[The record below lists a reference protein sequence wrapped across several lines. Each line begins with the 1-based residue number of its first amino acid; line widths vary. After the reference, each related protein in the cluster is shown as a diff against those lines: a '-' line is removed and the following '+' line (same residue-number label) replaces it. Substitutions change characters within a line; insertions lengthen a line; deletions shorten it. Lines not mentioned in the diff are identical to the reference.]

1 MHDQDPKPVSAS
13 DAQPSAPTPSQSPRS
28 EVRSLP
34 PAQSRE
40 PEAENR
46 EPEPWIPES
55 KLPPLPK
62 SPINSIVRNILL
74 TNPMFPIFYADVIL
88 DSAPN
93 SHEAKILAA
102 NYQKILDRISMPTTC
117 THIKV
122 TGVRCGSPTLRGEQF
137 CYFHQHAHRGV
148 RKPPQS
154 RLHPIAI
161 IEDEESIQAS
171 LMEVIN
177 ALMRDTIDVKRAAL
191 ILRAL
196 HIAVKNA
203 SRVMFATASKMVK
216 DIPDYEAPTKDH
228 VGTAAPGTCGDG
240 AMPRPG
246 GPDVPGRSPA
256 TEPDMPY
263 SAQVP
268 PYPTREHQRE
278 IQQAAKAQVE
288 RDRIEGVRAR
298 LTRASKERQ
307 PDEQVRS
314 SRPTQQ
320 PVPPHDFKKQN
331 ANEVVTKR
339 NLPLSS
345 SGGNPNANPSVR
357 EPNKKPS
364 QSASPEAPKER
375 KNAAHRVSG
384 G

>member
-1 MHDQDPKPVSAS
+1 
-13 DAQPSAPTPSQSPRS
+13 
-28 EVRSLP
+28 
-34 PAQSRE
+34 
-40 PEAENR
+40 
-46 EPEPWIPES
+46 
-55 KLPPLPK
+55 
-62 SPINSIVRNILL
+62 
-74 TNPMFPIFYADVIL
+74 
-88 DSAPN
+88 
-93 SHEAKILAA
+93 
-102 NYQKILDRISMPTTC
+102 MPTTC

-161 IEDEESIQAS
+161 LEDEESIQAS

-177 ALMRDTIDVKRAAL
+177 ALMRDTIDVRGAEL

-216 DIPDYEAPTKDH
+216 DIPDYEAH
-228 VGTAAPGTCGDG
+228 VGTAAASGTCGDG

-246 GPDVPGRSPA
+246 GPEVPGRSPA

-278 IQQAAKAQVE
+278 IEQAAKAQVE
-288 RDRIEGVRAR
+288 RDRIDGIRAR
-298 LTRASKERQ
+298 LIRASEERKA
-307 PDEQVRS
+307 DEARS
-314 SRPTQQ
+314 SSPAQQ
-320 PVPPHDFKKQN
+320 PVPPHDFRKQN
-331 ANEVVTKR
+331 ANEVVPPQKLS
-339 NLPLSS
+339 LPASIGNGNFNSS
-345 SGGNPNANPSVR
+345 AR
-357 EPNKKPS
+357 EPNKKPP
-364 QSASPEAPKER
+364 AKNEPGGPEGAKEFSPRR
-375 KNAAHRVSG
+375 KPWVKRNGVRSKRR
-384 G
+384 